1 MANKKNLIPLS
12 QRTPQERKEISRK
25 GAEATNA
32 KLKQRKAMKEQMEM
46 LLSLP
51 LKNDR
56 AKAKFKELGVDSG
69 DMNNQ
74 MALIVATYQKA
85 LKGDM
90 QAMNVVRELIGERVQ
105 QVEINTNIDDKVKEL
120 HVILDNMKDEQ
131 SNN

>member
-56 AKAKFKELGVDSG
+56 AKAKFKELGVDSV